1 MKIINEVGTSSV
13 AFRLDKVSQFVTPSY
28 IFETI
33 NQNSNEKV
41 IFSGIDV
48 SPSPL
53 SYNLFDFVNGVS
65 FSSTQSRFDLDSGKY
80 FLNVYETEW
89 NDLNIASASL
99 LWDGEL
105 LVRGDV
111 IPEII
116 SFTQSDSDTTIYF
129 E

>member
-1 MKIINEVGTSSV
+1 MKIINDIGTTSV
-13 AFRLDKVSQFVTPSY
+13 AFRLDKVAQYATPSY

-48 SPSPL
+48 SPSPY
-53 SYNLFDFVNGVS
+53 SYNEFEFVNGVS

-80 FLNVYETEW
+80 FLNVYQTEW

-111 IPEII
+111 LPEVI